1 MGYVAPLLE
10 ITTSDRTGLRLT
22 KACPD
27 CGETERLN
35 QSGYCPPCT
44 AERNEFTNAVERLAE
59 QISGGRT
66 KYRALSV
73 EIRAQVR
80 KGAVRLHEAGATCG
94 TAETNE
100 LTARDG
106 FVYIITNKAWP
117 EYVKI
122 GRAFDPFARLSGYQT
137 SCPYRDYELRYAVYF
152 EDCHQA
158 ERSVHYMLDK
168 WRRGGEWFFADVEEA
183 TQLIDRLRET
193 TSCGQR

>member
-1 MGYVAPLLE
+1 M
-10 ITTSDRTGLRLT
+10 RLD
-22 KACPD
+22 KA
-27 CGETERLN
+27 GQR
-35 QSGYCPPCT
+35 
-44 AERNEFTNAVERLAE
+44 
-59 QISGGRT
+59 RT
-66 KYRALSV
+66 KYYKDNPV
-73 EIRAQVR
+73 
-80 KGAVRLHEAGATCG
+80 AVRLRDIRNNPRRNAISKIAYGIAGSYKKFYALSKIERVGIRATATQLHELGVDIG
-94 TAETNE
+94 TADRAEQTE
-100 LTARDG
+100 KRG

-122 GRAFDPFARLSGYQT
+122 GRAFDPDARLSGYQT

-152 EDCHQA
+152 NDCYQA